1 MKKITAIILALM
13 IALSCGANAFAAE
26 TGKSISGAI
35 TANLET
41 GKGNGKSAR
50 EMIEKYPEAA
60 EYIAHELMYNYR
72 SYYNNVQERS
82 NRRYV
87 GGIMD
92 VSSLKIPRADGVAL
106 YQAVINEY
114 FELVHINTIYTNYD
128 DNAGTPYMSY
138 YQPNFLF
145 RTADDAAAAIKRV
158 EKNVRKLISG
168 VNDSWD
174 DFHKAL
180 YLHDTLATQT
190 EYVDTNDNIE
200 HAAYGALVNGE
211 AVCQGYSH
219 AYGLLLKR
227 CGIKSSVVISNQ
239 MGHEWNIVKVNGNFY
254 HVDVTWDDPTY
265 DTLGYVRHEYFLLS
279 DSAINDP
286 DYADEDTDDGHYLW
300 NAVDA
305 DDTTYDSG
313 MWWRDLKTAIYYDSD
328 REVEYYVKP
337 HNNFLGKIME
347 RDVNTGDETE
357 LYMVRDPWFLKDG
370 GEIDN
375 QHAWPNNTK
384 LSYYEGYLYFNTPST
399 IYRMKPGE
407 APEEVF
413 KEDDYYDIFGF
424 RITPDG
430 HLNYSINENPN
441 VPDVIYTYDLKSG
454 VGRLI
459 DTELTIDAGD
469 TYFTSFGI
477 TESDSGYN
485 GLNLLGVQK
494 KANTSN
500 KSIRFITLVNREAL
514 NAADDYGY
522 IAVGST
528 DMDSARSIVES
539 YTLDKA
545 PARHIF
551 SCKGSS
557 NKISGDYGKDDAD
570 TNYKYVTY
578 AVNNIADYYVGV
590 MFYIKD
596 TKGNVFY
603 APYTN
608 ADGKTYKSCVVNWT
622 ALS

>member
-145 RTADDAAAAIKRV
+145 KTADDAAAAIKRV

-174 DFHKAL
+174 DFHKAR
-180 YLHDTLATQT
+180 YLHDTIATQT

-200 HAAYGALVNGE
+200 HTAYGVLANGK

-265 DTLGYVRHEYFLLS
+265 DTLGYVRYKYFMLS
-279 DSAINDP
+279 DSAFDAP
-286 DYADEDTDDGHYLW
+286 DEHHDW

-305 DDTTYDSG
+305 SDTTYDTD
-313 MWWRDLKTAIYYDSD
+313 MWWRDLKTAVYYDSD
-328 REVEYYVKP
+328 KEVEYYVKP
-337 HNNFLGKIME
+337 HNNFFGKIME

-370 GEIDN
+370 GELN
-375 QHAWPNNTK
+375 NESAWANNTK
-384 LSYYEGYLYFNTPST
+384 LSYYDGYLYFNSPST
-399 IYRMKPGE
+399 IYKMKPGE
-407 APEEVF
+407 SPEEVF
-413 KEDDYYDIFGF
+413 TKDDFYDIFGF

-441 VPDVIYTYDLKSG
+441 VPDVVYTYDLKSG
-454 VGRLI
+454 ADRLI
-459 DTELTIDAGD
+459 DTELEIDAGD
-469 TYFTSFGI
+469 TNFALFGI
-477 TESDSGYN
+477 EEPASGYN
-485 GLNLLGVQK
+485 GLNLLGIQK
-494 KANTSN
+494 KSADENDSM
-500 KSIRFITLVNREAL
+500 RFISLISSEVLKNARE
-514 NAADDYGY
+514 YGY
-522 IAVGST
+522 VFTATSKST
-528 DMDSARSIVES
+528 DIAKQNAGKLTIENGHKYDCTGTLNSMTGEYGSAD
-539 YTLDKA
+539 LD
-545 PARHIF
+545 
-551 SCKGSS
+551 GSS
-557 NKISGDYGKDDAD
+557 
-570 TNYKYVTY
+570 YKYVT
-578 AVNNIADYYVGV
+578 AAMNNITDDKAVVARLYVIDNDG
-590 MFYIKD
+590 FTHYGTYIDSSDVKW
-596 TKGNVFY
+596 
-603 APYTN
+603 
-608 ADGKTYKSCVVNWT
+608 DGC
-622 ALS
+622 AARLSELG

>member
-26 TGKSISGAI
+26 TGKKNTDADLVNI
-35 TANLET
+35 ET
-41 GKGNGKSAR
+41 GTGNGKSAR

-60 EYIAHELMYNYR
+60 EYIANELMYNYR
-72 SYYNNVQERS
+72 SYYNNIVVRGE
-82 NRRYV
+82 RRYLGSEIYV
-87 GGIMD
+87 D
-92 VSSLKIPRADGVAL
+92 SYNIPRSEGAAL
-106 YQAVINEY
+106 YQAVVNEY
-114 FELVHINTIYTNYD
+114 FGLVHVNPIYEKDDDYNY
-128 DNAGTPYMSY
+128 NYIVFYRPT
-138 YQPNFLF
+138 FLF
-145 RTADDAAAAIKRV
+145 RTADEAEAAIKKA
-158 EKNVRKLISG
+158 EKSVRKLISG
-168 VNDSWD
+168 VKDSWD

-227 CGIKSSVVISNQ
+227 CGIKSSVVTSNQ

-337 HNNFLGKIME
+337 YNNFFGKIME

-357 LYMVRDPWFLKDG
+357 LYLVKDPWFLKDG

-375 QHAWPNNTK
+375 QHAWSNNTK

-413 KEDDYYDIFGF
+413 TKDDFYDIFGF

-454 VGRLI
+454 ADRLI
-459 DTELTIDAGD
+459 DTELEIDAGD
-469 TYFTSFGI
+469 TNFALFGI
-477 TESDSGYN
+477 EEPASGYN
-485 GLNLLGVQK
+485 GLNLLGIQK
-494 KANTSN
+494 KSADENDSM
-500 KSIRFITLVNREAL
+500 RFISLISSEVLKNARE
-514 NAADDYGY
+514 YGY
-522 IAVGST
+522 VFTATSKST
-528 DMDSARSIVES
+528 DIAKQNAGKLTIENGHKYDCTGTLNSMTGEYGSAD
-539 YTLDKA
+539 LD
-545 PARHIF
+545 
-551 SCKGSS
+551 GSS
-557 NKISGDYGKDDAD
+557 
-570 TNYKYVTY
+570 YKYVT
-578 AVNNIADYYVGV
+578 AAMNNITGDKAVVARLYVIDNDG
-590 MFYIKD
+590 FTHYGTYIDSSDVKW
-596 TKGNVFY
+596 
-603 APYTN
+603 
-608 ADGKTYKSCVVNWT
+608 DGC
-622 ALS
+622 AARLSELG

>member
-87 GGIMD
+87 GSKMD
-92 VSSLKIPRADGVAL
+92 VSSLRIPRADGVAL

-128 DNAGTPYMSY
+128 DNAGLPYMSY

-174 DFHKAL
+174 DFHKAR
-180 YLHDTLATQT
+180 YLHDTIATQT

-200 HAAYGALVNGE
+200 HTAYGVLANGK

-265 DTLGYVRHEYFLLS
+265 DTLGYVRYKYFMLS
-279 DSAINDP
+279 ESAFDAPDEHHDWDS
-286 DYADEDTDDGHYLW
+286 
-300 NAVDA
+300 VDA
-305 DDTTYDSG
+305 ADTTYDTD
-313 MWWRDLKTAIYYDSD
+313 MWWRDLKTAVYYDSD

-337 HNNFLGKIME
+337 HNNFFGKIME

-370 GEIDN
+370 GELN
-375 QHAWPNNTK
+375 NESAWANNTK
-384 LSYYEGYLYFNTPST
+384 LSYYDGYLYFNSPST
-399 IYRMKPGE
+399 IYKMKPGE
-407 APEEVF
+407 SPEEVF
-413 KEDDYYDIFGF
+413 TKDDFYDIFGF

-430 HLNYSINENPN
+430 HLNYSINENPDEN
-441 VPDVIYTYDLKSG
+441 DSMRFISLISSEVLKNAREYGYVFTATSKSTDIAKQNAG
-454 VGRLI
+454 K
-459 DTELTIDAGD
+459 LTI
-469 TYFTSFGI
+469 
-477 TESDSGYN
+477 EN
-485 GLNLLGVQK
+485 GHKYDCTGTLNSMTGEYG
-494 KANTSN
+494 S
-500 KSIRFITLVNREAL
+500 
-514 NAADDYGY
+514 AD
-522 IAVGST
+522 
-528 DMDSARSIVES
+528 
-539 YTLDKA
+539 LD
-545 PARHIF
+545 
-551 SCKGSS
+551 GSS
-557 NKISGDYGKDDAD
+557 
-570 TNYKYVTY
+570 YKYVT
-578 AVNNIADYYVGV
+578 AAMNNITGDKAVVARLYVIDNDGLTHYGT
-590 MFYIKD
+590 YIDSSDVKW
-596 TKGNVFY
+596 
-603 APYTN
+603 
-608 ADGKTYKSCVVNWT
+608 DGC
-622 ALS
+622 AARLSELG